1 MSWSLKNVYLAPA
14 DEQNIYIFSN
24 LDPSFFLEKYDELY
38 ESIAFDQKL
47 RYFTNQNEQQVG
59 RHEINFEYFQI

>member
-1 MSWSLKNVYLAPA
+1 MSWSLKNGYLAPA
-14 DEQNIYIFSN
+14 NEQNIYIFSN

-47 RYFTNQNEQQVG
+47 RYFTKVGRHVG
-59 RHEINFEYFQI
+59 RHENKF